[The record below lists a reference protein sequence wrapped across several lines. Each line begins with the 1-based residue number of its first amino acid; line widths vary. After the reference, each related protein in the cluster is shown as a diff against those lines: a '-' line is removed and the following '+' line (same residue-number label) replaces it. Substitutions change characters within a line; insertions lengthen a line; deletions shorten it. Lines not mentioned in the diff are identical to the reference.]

1 MQCLSLADPTIAEL
15 ILAQLRAIDPGLE
28 VAHYAGGSLRRKA
41 YDLVIVGTHLNS
53 RGVSLGGEAHMAPVA
68 IGNLAAA
75 AKARAIFL
83 ASCDGAGIALEI
95 AGQAKAAAVIF
106 YPAALDPDTAQR
118 LAVNFAE
125 EYYCEGP
132 TMGIEGA
139 RNAGY
144 EVLNPIFVMPEN
156 SSGNYNTN
164 PDMMRVLL
172 ELQRNVS
179 ETQADMRHM
188 REDVASL
195 KVKVDR
201 IGDAQTAQ
209 TAQAAQT
216 ATAQTAQIANRGAP
230 ISMTPAGVFLSLIL
244 IATFALAVAVL
255 LSRLAGA

>member
-1 MQCLSLADPTIAEL
+1 MQCLSIADPAAAEL

-28 VAHYAGGSLRRKA
+28 VTHYAGGSLRRKA
-41 YDLVIVGTHLNS
+41 YDLLIVGTHVSS
-53 RGVSLGGEAHMAPVA
+53 RGVSMGGDAHLAPVA
-68 IGNLAAA
+68 LGNLAAA
-75 AKARAIFL
+75 AKARAIFI

-95 AGQAKAAAVIF
+95 AGQAKSAAVIF
-106 YPAALDPDTAQR
+106 YAAALDPDTAQR

-125 EYYCEGP
+125 EYFCEGP

-144 EVLNPIFVMPEN
+144 EVLNPIYTMTEN
-156 SSGNYNTN
+156 SGSSNYNN

-172 ELQRNVS
+172 DLQKNVS

-188 REDVASL
+188 RDDVASL
-195 KVKVDR
+195 KSKVDR

-209 TAQAAQT
+209 TAQATQAAQVASHT
-216 ATAQTAQIANRGAP
+216 P
-230 ISMTPAGVFLSLIL
+230 ISMTPNGVFLSLVL
-244 IATFALAVAVL
+244 IALFAISVAVI